1 MQWDLH
7 ELDWGGWVV
16 YDVRSSGHSLVIESS
31 RDSSETETIPY
42 VESVHHTY
50 LDLVPPSHF
59 PVAFSKHNR
68 WCSDCTCFAK
78 KNS

>member
-1 MQWDLH
+1 MQWSLH
-7 ELDWGGWVV
+7 ELDWGGRVV

-50 LDLVPPSHF
+50 LDLVPPSLF
-59 PVAFSKHNR
+59 PSTTDDAVIAQ
-68 WCSDCTCFAK
+68 ALQK
-78 KNS
+78 KIH